1 METRDKMKRDS
12 LFGKIPENWSLKE
25 IGDVITLKQG
35 LQISKKLRVQK
46 EENGSVPLLKITDLP
61 TRNYSEYVINVPS
74 GYIANRE
81 DIIYTRTG
89 QVGLVYTGI
98 NGCVHNNCFKVIA
111 NDKLE
116 LSKNYIYYYLN
127 NSRFREYANSI
138 ASGSVQ
144 KDLTH
149 TSFKKI
155 LIAYPDLETQEKIA
169 SILSALDDKIE
180 INNEMN
186 KTLEEMAQTLFKR
199 WFIDFDFPNENGEP
213 YRSSG
218 GKMVDSEFGEI
229 PEGWEVVSFSELIEL
244 FNGYSYK
251 GKELMKS
258 NNAMITI
265 KNFNRNGGF
274 QVEGFKEI
282 SISDKVRENHYVNKG
297 DVIVAHTD
305 LTQGAEI
312 IGNSIYIQTFGR
324 YEKVITSMDTVKV
337 KSKNHEISN
346 LLIHMFLNHKKFKE
360 HALGYVNGTTV
371 LHLSKKAIPEYKIA
385 IPINKKI
392 FDNMDKLLKP
402 IYIEQNLKLEEVWE
416 LTKLRDTLL
425 PKLMSGEVEV

>member
-46 EENGSVPLLKITDLP
+46 EESGSVPLLKITDLP

-74 GYIANRE
+74 GYIANPE

-89 QVGLVYTGI
+89 QVGLVYTDI

-218 GKMVDSEFGEI
+218 GKMVDSELGEI
-229 PEGWEVVSFSELIEL
+229 PEGWEVSNLGDLFKFVKGKKPKIVSENFSEETPLKYLTIKG
-244 FNGYSYK
+244 FNGDENLYASEDKTILINKKDIVMVMDGASSGDVYI
-251 GKELMKS
+251 GKSGVLGSTFSKIEK
-258 NNAMITI
+258 I
-265 KNFNRNGGF
+265 
-274 QVEGFKEI
+274 KEI
-282 SISDKVRENHYVNKG
+282 DWSYIYLILKYYEG
-297 DVIVAHTD
+297 DIKSHTTGSAIPHTD
-305 LTQGAEI
+305 
-312 IGNSIYIQTFGR
+312 
-324 YEKVITSMDTVKV
+324 K
-337 KSKNHEISN
+337 
-346 LLIHMFLNHKKFKE
+346 
-360 HALGYVNGTTV
+360 GYVEKIRVSLPN
-371 LHLSKKAIPEYKIA
+371 LELLNILSKKISGIIKRKL
-385 IPINKKI
+385 IN
-392 FDNMDKLLKP
+392 
-402 IYIEQNLKLEEVWE
+402 QEEIQS
-416 LTKLRDTLL
+416 LTEIRDILL

>member
-155 LIAYPDLETQEKIA
+155 LIAYPDLEIQEKIA

-213 YRSSG
+213 YKSSG
-218 GKMVDSEFGEI
+218 GKMVDSELGEI
-229 PEGWEVVSFSELIEL
+229 PEGWEV
-244 FNGYSYK
+244 
-251 GKELMKS
+251 KELESFVEKLS
-258 NNAMITI
+258 KGTTPTKKDVENATSIEKIPFI
-265 KNFNRNGGF
+265 K
-274 QVEGFKEI
+274 VK
-282 SISDKVRENHYVNKG
+282 
-297 DVIVAHTD
+297 D
-305 LTQGAEI
+305 LKDDGEI
-312 IGNSIYIQTFGR
+312 IMNNLEYISRDISENKLKRSIIKTNDVLFTIAGTIGKVSIVPTTLSNGNLNQAIAFIRLKNLKYREYIY
-324 YEKVITSMDTVKV
+324 YYL
-337 KSKNHEISN
+337 KSKETQNVISSKIVQAVQANVSLSILNNLRVLNPTYEILDSYN
-346 LLIHMFLNHKKFKE
+346 LLVKK
-360 HALGYVNGTTV
+360 T
-371 LHLSKKAIPEYKIA
+371 
-385 IPINKKI
+385 
-392 FDNMDKLLKP
+392 FDLYLKNQQ
-402 IYIEQNLKLEEVWE
+402 EKQS
-416 LTKLRDTLL
+416 LTEIRDTLL
-425 PKLMSGEVEV
+425 PKLMSGEIEV